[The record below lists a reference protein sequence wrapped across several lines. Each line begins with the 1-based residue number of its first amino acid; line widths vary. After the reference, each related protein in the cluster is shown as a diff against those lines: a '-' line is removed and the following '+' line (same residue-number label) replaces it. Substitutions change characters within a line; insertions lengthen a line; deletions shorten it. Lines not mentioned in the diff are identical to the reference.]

1 LAAVNRQGACQGG
14 DTRQIRTTEHMEEC
28 RVCGERV
35 RFDLVDHPF
44 FGFRAGCDKWKETD
58 P

>member
-1 LAAVNRQGACQGG
+1 MTRQGACQGG
-14 DTRQIRTTEHMEEC
+14 DTRQVRTTEHMEEC